1 MEAPV
6 TFLYPAVIAAA
17 VLVTAAAIAGYVA
30 LQRRRAAALTAA
42 GFGTLAGGGSRR
54 AVLRRHLPSAL
65 LLGAL
70 PILLVGAARPQAE
83 IAVPRVAGTVVLAFD
98 ISNSMSADDVTPSRL
113 AAAKAVAIAFVEE
126 QPDSVDV
133 GVLVFGEQALLTQAP
148 TDDHSAA
155 LAAIR
160 RPSASGGTSL
170 GQAILV
176 ALGTIT
182 GKPVSLPSDDTS
194 ATTDDLGYW
203 PSATIVIFS
212 DGQQTGGPDA
222 EAAAELA
229 AAAGVRVHTVGV
241 GTARGDTVE
250 VDGYQLATALDEGL
264 LTTVAQTSG
273 GTYHPVGSADTLAD
287 ATESIDLRLTAAK
300 EPVELTGPFAG
311 AALLLLTLGGLLGIL
326 WHGRIV

>member
-1 MEAPV
+1 V

-30 LQRRRAAALTAA
+30 LQRRRTAALTAA
-42 GFGTLAGGGSRR
+42 GFGALASGGSRR
-54 AVLRRHLPSAL
+54 AALRRHLPSAL
-65 LLGAL
+65 LLAAL
-70 PILLVGAARPQAE
+70 PVLLVGVARPQAE
-83 IAVPRVAGTVVLAFD
+83 IALPRVAGTVVLAFD
-98 ISNSMSADDVTPSRL
+98 ISNSMSADDIAPTRL
-113 AAAKAVAIAFVEE
+113 AAAKAAAITFVEQ

-133 GVLVFGEQALLTQAP
+133 GVLVFGDQALLTQAP

-155 LAAIR
+155 VAAIR

-170 GQAILV
+170 GQAVLA

-182 GKPVSLPSDDTS
+182 GKPVTLPSDDAS
-194 ATTDDLGYW
+194 TTTNDLGNW

-212 DGQQTGGPDA
+212 DGQQTSGPDA

-241 GTARGDTVE
+241 GTAKGDTVA
-250 VDGYQLATALDEGL
+250 VDGYQLATALDEAL

-273 GTYHPVGSADTLAD
+273 GTYHAAGSADALAD
-287 ATESIDLRLTAAK
+287 TTKSIDLRLTTAK

-311 AALLLLTLGGLLGIL
+311 AALLLLTLGGLLGIR